1 MDLYMRDL
9 WSRLRHDAYLAI
21 VIFAGLLG
29 LVSIFPFALYR
40 WVAGDWVMG
49 ALDSLLTL
57 TTLTALYIAWYR
69 GQSRLAGQMLSLLYA
84 AGRHHRGHLPP
95 RYRAVLVLLCSTVQL
110 LRRPAVAQHA
120 DHPGLACRYLPLW
133 SVATRND
140 FSRSAASDHLRL
152 HCADLQPV
160 RLPVCLAYDA
170 TTPQPAGVGQP
181 GPSDRS
187 GEPPYPDAGDR
198 NRPGQLQAP
207 WQPVWSAA
215 AGYRSFQDN
224 QRYPWSRRRGP
235 GAGRSGGSGMA

>member
-84 AGRHHRGHLPP
+84 AGAIIAAIYRPGTGLFWFYCVVLFNFFVAPP
-95 RYRAVLVLLCSTVQL
+95 LRSTL
-110 LRRPAVAQHA
+110 ITLGSLAAICLYGLWRPGTIF
-120 DHPGLACRYLPLW
+120 P
-133 SVATRND
+133 
-140 FSRSAASDHLRL
+140 
-152 HCADLQPV
+152 DLQH
-160 RLPVCLAYDA
+160 LIKI
-170 TTPQPAGVGQP
+170 
-181 GPSDRS
+181 
-187 GEPPYPDAGDR
+187 
-198 NRPGQLQAP
+198 
-207 WQPVWSAA
+207 
-215 AGYRSFQDN
+215 
-224 QRYPWSRRRGP
+224 
-235 GAGRSGGSGMA
+235 GRAS